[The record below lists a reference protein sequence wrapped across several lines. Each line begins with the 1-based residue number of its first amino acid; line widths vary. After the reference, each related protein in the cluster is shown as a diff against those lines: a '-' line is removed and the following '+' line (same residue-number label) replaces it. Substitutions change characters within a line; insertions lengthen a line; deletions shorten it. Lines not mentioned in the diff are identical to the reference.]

1 MKIVYSHFSPNKNG
15 RHQVLPMSYP
25 WPLLWASWWL
35 ISACSLQFTGNPY
48 KSTRIWKFIPPRS
61 NRLTDS
67 KSEGKRKVNKKVPM
81 RNTGRICQIFSTS
94 FRGLQ
99 YGLLFF
105 FFLLKTAH
113 PEIIDTNT
121 SAWELIGLLTAGR
134 ESLVF
139 FKLICEKSPGNSLSR
154 NICIQTIFWYKFRE
168 FYSWNYSSSLG
179 WLPIRKRT

>member
-1 MKIVYSHFSPNKNG
+1 
-15 RHQVLPMSYP
+15 MSYR

-35 ISACSLQFTGNPY
+35 ISSCSLQFTGNPY

-81 RNTGRICQIFSTS
+81 RNTERICQAFSTF

-99 YGLLFF
+99 HGFHLFF
-105 FFLLKTAH
+105 FFNSKQHNQEL
-113 PEIIDTNT
+113 IDTNT
-121 SAWELIGLLTAGR
+121 STW

-139 FKLICEKSPGNSLSR
+139 FKFICEKSPGNLLSR
-154 NICIQTIFWYKFRE
+154 NIYIQTIFFVQVQRE
-168 FYSWNYSSSLG
+168 FYSWNYSASLG
-179 WLPIRKRT
+179 WLPIRKRI